1 MVKPEN
7 PFTPGF
13 GDTPSTLAGRDDV
26 LGRIEEAM
34 RRPRHPD
41 RTLALIGGRGIGKT
55 VVLNAAE
62 AAARDRGWAVL
73 SVTARRG
80 GHLIDSLIQMALTP
94 ANWPEAWQAPVAR
107 AGYSARSL
115 ATPAAQSPDNMR
127 YSQMGATLRSALT
140 DLAELAA
147 SHNAGVLITVDELQ
161 GMNNEDAEDFA
172 ATVQHLIRRERRS
185 LMFLGAGLPVVE
197 RTLFADEDLT
207 FFQRCRRTTLKPL
220 DGAEV
225 EYAITA
231 SIEDAGSSIGEDAA
245 NAVVQEASGYPFM
258 VQLIGFHAWEG
269 STDPGGGITAVDVG
283 KGIQQAREEMGQL
296 FIQPAW
302 SGLSRGAQRY
312 LQAMTLDQGE
322 SSTSIVAQR
331 LGKSPTCAAH
341 YRQELIDEG
350 LAVSP
355 GYGKVR
361 FAHSSLPHWLRNN
374 PALPPPPDV
383 GTAPAAAGKPI
394 ARPEIQEALRTDP
407 QTNAAA
413 LAAELGITASYVR
426 QIRQAMYG
434 KR

>member
-1 MVKPEN
+1 MSESEN

-26 LGRIEEAM
+26 LGRIEKAM
-34 RRPRHPD
+34 QRPRHPD
-41 RTLALIGGRGIGKT
+41 RTLGIIGGRGIGKT

-62 AAARDRGWAVL
+62 AAARSRGWAVL

-80 GHLIDSLIQMALTP
+80 GRLVDSLIQMALTP
-94 ANWPEAWQAPVAR
+94 ANWPEAWQAPVAQ
-107 AGYSARSL
+107 AGYSARS
-115 ATPAAQSPDNMR
+115 PAVAAALSPGKMR

-161 GMNNEDAEDFA
+161 GMNGEDAEDFA

-207 FFQRCRRTTLKPL
+207 FFQRCRRTTLQPL
-220 DGAEV
+220 DAAEV

-231 SIEDAGSSIGEDAA
+231 SLEETGSSIGEDAA
-245 NAVVQEASGYPFM
+245 AAVVQEASGYPFM
-258 VQLIGFHAWEG
+258 VQLIGFHAWEA
-269 STDPGGGITAVDVG
+269 SADPGGGITAADVG
-283 KGIQQAREEMGQL
+283 EGIRQARAEMGQL

-302 SGLSRGAQRY
+302 NGLSTGAQRY
-312 LQAMTLDQGE
+312 LQAMTFDQDD

-331 LGKSPTCAAH
+331 LGKSPSCAAH

-361 FAHSSLPHWLRNN
+361 FAHSSLPHWLQSN

-383 GTAPAAAGKPI
+383 GTTPAAAGKPI
-394 ARPEIQEALRTDP
+394 VRPEIEDALRADP
-407 QTNAAA
+407 LINTAA

-426 QIRQAMYG
+426 QIRQAIYG